1 MKTNDTWFLKPILNL
16 DEASRYCGLSKSRM
30 YQHTAKKKIPHYK
43 PEGKLIYFKREDLD
57 NWLLSNKVLT
67 KEQVKGMATK
77 IMMA

>member
-1 MKTNDTWFLKPILNL
+1 
-16 DEASRYCGLSKSRM
+16 M
-30 YQHTAKKKIPHYK
+30 YQHTASKKIPHYK